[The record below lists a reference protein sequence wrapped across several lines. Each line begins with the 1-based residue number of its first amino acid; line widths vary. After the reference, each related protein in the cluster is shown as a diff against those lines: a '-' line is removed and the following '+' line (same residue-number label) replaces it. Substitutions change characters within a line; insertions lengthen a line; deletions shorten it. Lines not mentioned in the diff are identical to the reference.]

1 MYQQSD
7 PKEKER
13 DKSSMDN
20 SPETPEVTPDD
31 SPRVFDKTPEPLDPA
46 PTSSPEPS
54 PADFSHA
61 LPAEPPLKSTQE
73 PPRPESGAPRTPPPP
88 IPPYNPEP
96 FGGAYV
102 NPSQKPK
109 RKTGRTVLLV
119 LLGIAIVCFFLVI
132 GAVVMFKT
140 FMAELGGG
148 DFNVPI
154 PQRGDTIALL
164 RIEGPIYDRAHVM
177 KIIEEYRKSDQ
188 IKGVLVRIDSPG
200 GSVAASEEIYRG
212 LLDLKKDGKTLV
224 ASFGNVAASG
234 GYYVA
239 CASDYIFSNAGT
251 LTGSIGALMS
261 VTNFEKISEKVGI
274 GEVVIKSGKFK
285 DVPSSLRQLSEEERA
300 FLQTVVN
307 DSYDQFA
314 DAVFESREAAIS
326 KAIERLTAT
335 PELDALGPVQIP
347 SGNPNPREFLAQIAD
362 GRVMTGR
369 QACAFGLVDKIGT
382 QEDALQYLAEK
393 LGIEEPELYEY
404 RPVQRLFDLLNAD
417 TQSMVRETLRV
428 FKGTRLEYR
437 MPY

>member
-1 MYQQSD
+1 LD
-7 PKEKER
+7 LKEKER
-13 DKSSMDN
+13 DNTNMMEYT
-20 SPETPEVTPDD
+20 PETPQ
-31 SPRVFDKTPEPLDPA
+31 SP
-46 PTSSPEPS
+46 
-54 PADFSHA
+54 
-61 LPAEPPLKSTQE
+61 PPL
-73 PPRPESGAPRTPPPP
+73 
-88 IPPYNPEP
+88 PPYNSGP

-102 NPSQKPK
+102 PPPQKPK
-109 RKTGRTVLLV
+109 ARTGRTVLLV
-119 LLGIAIVCFFLVI
+119 LLGVAAFCFFLVI
-132 GAVVMFKT
+132 GAAFLFKI
-140 FMAELGGG
+140 FMSELGGG
-148 DFNVPI
+148 NFNMPI
-154 PQRGDTIALL
+154 PQKGNTIALL

-177 KIIEEYRKSDQ
+177 KIIEEYRNSDQ

-212 LLDLKKDGKTLV
+212 LLDLKKSGKTLV
-224 ASFGNVAASG
+224 TSFGNVAASG

-285 DVPSSLRQLSEEERA
+285 DVPSPLRQLSEEERA

-314 DAVFESREAAIS
+314 DAVFKSRGPALTKALEQLETSTTLQAES
-326 KAIERLTAT
+326 
-335 PELDALGPVQIP
+335 LGPVEIKSKKQT
-347 SGNPNPREFLAQIAD
+347 PREFLAQIAD

-369 QACAFGLVDKIGT
+369 QACAFGLVDEIGT
-382 QEDALQYLAEK
+382 QEDALDYLAEK

-417 TQSMVRETLRV
+417 TQSMLHETLRV